1 MNYCSI
7 CGSDSLVRKIPE
19 GDHFER
25 LCCENCGYIHYQN
38 PNLIVGTLSLQED
51 RVLLAKR
58 SIEPRK
64 DLWNLPCGFLEIGET
79 VEEGA
84 RRETLEETAAQ
95 VRLIR
100 LHVVYNLPHARQ
112 VYMIFLAEMLSEH
125 KEKTSESSMV
135 QLFKKDEIPWEEI
148 AFSSTAFALKKYFED
163 PGYQGV
169 HFGTYWPKN

>member
-1 MNYCSI
+1 M
-7 CGSDSLVRKIPE
+7 
-19 GDHFER
+19 
-25 LCCENCGYIHYQN
+25 
-38 PNLIVGTLSLQED
+38 GTLSLQED